1 MKAIVLNQESFK
13 LEIREVEN
21 PIISHSDVLVRLKAA
36 SINHHE
42 LWSLQEK
49 KLKSDSNIIMG
60 SDGAGII
67 MEVGSGVN
75 NLKRGDEVI
84 INPSLNWG
92 ENNKVQGEGYE
103 ILGFPTNGTF
113 AEYIAIDQQYICPK
127 PEHLSFQESAALP
140 LAALTAYRA
149 FFNRGEFEK
158 GDRVL
163 ITGIGSGVALFALKF
178 AVALEAEVYV
188 TSGNDHKILRAIELG
203 AKGGV
208 NYKESGWSIK
218 LLEMAKK
225 GFDVVID
232 SAAGKGFTELTE
244 ITNPGGRIALFG
256 RTAGNIQN
264 LSPSIIF
271 WKQISIQGTTM
282 GNKEEF
288 KKMLDLISSKKIRPV
303 IDSIYSIQEINLAF
317 DKMATG
323 EQFGKI
329 VINMDKF
336 HNDI

>member
-1 MKAIVLNQESFK
+1 MKAIVLNQESYK

-49 KLKSDSNIIMG
+49 KLRSDSNIIMG

-67 MEVGSGVN
+67 MDAGAGVN
-75 NLKRGDEVI
+75 GLKKGDEVI
-84 INPSLNWG
+84 INPSINWG
-92 ENNKVQGEGYE
+92 ANNKVQGEGYE

-113 AEYIAIDQQYICPK
+113 AEYIAINQQYICHK

-140 LAALTAYRA
+140 LAGLTAYRA
-149 FFNRGEFEK
+149 LFTRGEFENNN
-158 GDRVL
+158 RIL
-163 ITGIGSGVALFALKF
+163 ITGIGGGAALFALSF
-178 AVALEAEVYV
+178 AIALGAEVYV
-188 TSGNDHKILRAIELG
+188 TSGNDHKILKAIKLG

-208 NYKESGWSIK
+208 NYKDSDWSTK

-225 GFDVVID
+225 GFDVVVD
-232 SAAGKGFTELTE
+232 SAAGKGFAELTE
-244 ITNPGGRIALFG
+244 MTNPGGRIALFG

-271 WKQISIQGTTM
+271 WKQISIHGTTM

-288 KKMLDLISSKKIRPV
+288 KKMIDLISSKKIRPV

-329 VINMDKF
+329 VINMNKF
-336 HNDI
+336 KNDI

>member
-1 MKAIVLNQESFK
+1 MKAIVLNKKTYK
-13 LEIREVEN
+13 LEIKDVEK
-21 PIISHSDVLVRLKAA
+21 PILSYSDVLIKLKAA

-49 KLKSDSNIIMG
+49 SLRSDSNIIMG
-60 SDGAGII
+60 SDGSGII
-67 MEVGSGVN
+67 IDAGAGVN
-75 NLKRGDEVI
+75 DFKKGDEVI

-92 ENNKVQGEGYE
+92 ANNRVQREGYE

-149 FFNRGEFEK
+149 FFNRGEYEK
-158 GDRVL
+158 GNRVL
-163 ITGIGSGVALFALKF
+163 ITGIGSGVAMFALKF

-188 TSGNDHKILRAIELG
+188 TSGNDHKILRAVELG

-208 NYKESGWSIK
+208 NYKESGWSAK
-218 LLEMAKK
+218 LLQMAK
-225 GFDVVID
+225 GFDVIVD
-232 SAAGKGFTELTE
+232 SAAGKGFKELTE
-244 ITNPGGRIALFG
+244 MTNPGGRIALFG
-256 RTAGNIQN
+256 RTAGNIEN
-264 LSPSIIF
+264 LSPSTIF
-271 WKQISIQGTTM
+271 WKQISIHGTTM

-288 KKMLDLISSKKIRPV
+288 KKMIDFVSSKKIRPV

-317 DKMATG
+317 DKMAKG

-336 HNDI
+336 NNDI

>member
-21 PIISHSDVLVRLKAA
+21 PIISHSDVLVRLKAT

-49 KLKSDSNIIMG
+49 KLRSDSNIIMG

-67 MEVGSGVN
+67 MEAGTGVN
-75 NLKRGDEVI
+75 SLKKGDEVI

-92 ENNKVQGEGYE
+92 ANNKVQGEGYE
-103 ILGFPTNGTF
+103 ILGFPKNGTF
-113 AEYIAIDQQYICPK
+113 AEYIAINQQYICHK

-140 LAALTAYRA
+140 LAGLTAYRA

-158 GDRVL
+158 GNRVL

-208 NYKESGWSIK
+208 NYKDSDWSTK
-218 LLEMAKK
+218 LLEMAK
-225 GFDVVID
+225 GFDVVVD
-232 SAAGKGFTELTE
+232 SAAGKGFAELTE
-244 ITNPGGRIALFG
+244 MTNPGGRIVLFG

-271 WKQISIQGTTM
+271 WKQISIHGTTM

-288 KKMLDLISSKKIRPV
+288 KKMIDFISSKKIHPV

-317 DKMATG
+317 DKMAKG

-329 VINMDKF
+329 VIDMEKF
-336 HNDI
+336 NNDI

>member
-21 PIISHSDVLVRLKAA
+21 PTISHFDVLVRLKAT

-49 KLKSDSNIIMG
+49 KLRSDSNIIMG

-67 MEVGSGVN
+67 MEVGAGVN
-75 NLKRGDEVI
+75 SLKKGDEVI

-92 ENNKVQGEGYE
+92 ANNKVQGEGYE

-113 AEYIAIDQQYICPK
+113 AEYIAINQQYICHKPK
-127 PEHLSFQESAALP
+127 HLSFQESAALP

-158 GDRVL
+158 GNKVL

-188 TSGNDHKILRAIELG
+188 TSGNDHKILSAIELG

-208 NYKESGWSIK
+208 NYKDNNWSTK

-225 GFDVVID
+225 GFDVVVD

-244 ITNPGGRIALFG
+244 MTNPGGRIALFG

-271 WKQISIQGTTM
+271 WKQISIHGTTM
-282 GNKEEF
+282 GNNEEF
-288 KKMLDLISSKKIRPV
+288 KKMIDLISSEKIHPV
-303 IDSIYSIQEINLAF
+303 IDSIYSVQEINSAF
-317 DKMATG
+317 DKMAKG

-329 VINMDKF
+329 VINMDEF
-336 HNDI
+336 YNDI

>member
-13 LEIREVEN
+13 LEIKEVEN
-21 PIISHSDVLVRLKAA
+21 PIISHSDVLVKLKAV

-49 KLKSDSNIIMG
+49 KLRSDSNIIMG

-67 MEVGSGVN
+67 MDAGAGVN
-75 NLKRGDEVI
+75 GLKKGDEVI

-92 ENNKVQGEGYE
+92 ANNKVQGEGYE

-113 AEYIAIDQQYICPK
+113 AEYISINHQYVCHK

-140 LAALTAYRA
+140 LAGLTAYRA
-149 FFNRGEFEK
+149 LFTRGEFENSN
-158 GDRVL
+158 RILV
-163 ITGIGSGVALFALKF
+163 TGIGGGVALFALNF
-178 AVALEAEVYV
+178 AVALGAEVYV
-188 TSGNDHKILRAIELG
+188 TSGNDHKILKAIDLG

-208 NYKESGWSIK
+208 NYKDSDWSAK
-218 LLEMAKK
+218 LLKMTK
-225 GFDVVID
+225 GFDVIVD
-232 SAAGKGFTELTE
+232 SAAGKGFKELTE
-244 ITNPGGRIALFG
+244 MTNPGARIVLFG

-271 WKQISIQGTTM
+271 WKQISIHGTTM
-282 GNKEEF
+282 GNNEEF
-288 KKMLDLISSKKIRPV
+288 KKMIDLISSKKIRPV

-317 DKMATG
+317 DKMAKG

-329 VINMDKF
+329 VIDIDKF
-336 HNDI
+336 NNDI

>member
-1 MKAIVLNQESFK
+1 MNAIVLNKKTYK
-13 LEIREVEN
+13 LEIKDVEK
-21 PIISHSDVLVRLKAA
+21 PILSYSDVLIKLKAA

-49 KLKSDSNIIMG
+49 SLRSDSNIIMG

-67 MEVGSGVN
+67 IDAGAGVN
-75 NLKRGDEVI
+75 GLKKGDEVI

-92 ENNKVQGEGYE
+92 ANNKVQREGYE

-113 AEYIAIDQQYICPK
+113 AEYIAIDQQYIYPK

-149 FFNRGEFEK
+149 FFNRGEYEN
-158 GDRVL
+158 GNRVL
-163 ITGIGSGVALFALKF
+163 ITGIGSGVAMFALKF

-188 TSGNDHKILRAIELG
+188 TSGNDHKIFKAIELG

-208 NYKESGWSIK
+208 NYKDRDWSTK
-218 LLEMAKK
+218 LLEMAK
-225 GFDVVID
+225 GFDVIVD
-232 SAAGKGFTELTE
+232 SAAVKGFKELTE
-244 ITNPGGRIALFG
+244 MTNPGGRIALFG
-256 RTAGNIQN
+256 RTAGNIEN
-264 LSPSIIF
+264 LSPSTIF
-271 WKQISIQGTTM
+271 WKQISIHGTTM

-288 KKMLDLISSKKIRPV
+288 KKMIDFVSSKKIRPV

-317 DKMATG
+317 DKMAKG

-336 HNDI
+336 NNDI

>member
-1 MKAIVLNQESFK
+1 MKAIVLNQKTYK
-13 LEIREVEN
+13 LEIKDVDK
-21 PIISHSDVLVRLKAA
+21 PIISHSDILVKLKAT

-42 LWSLQEK
+42 LWTLKEK
-49 KLKSDSNIIMG
+49 KLRNDSNIIMG

-67 MEVGSGVN
+67 MDAGAGVN
-75 NLKRGDEVI
+75 GFKKGDEVI

-92 ENNKVQGEGYE
+92 ADNKVQGEGYE

-113 AEYIAIDQQYICPK
+113 AEYISINHQYVCHK

-149 FFNRGEFEK
+149 LFNRGEFEK
-158 GDRVL
+158 GNRVL

-178 AVALEAEVYV
+178 AISLKAEVYV
-188 TSGNDHKILRAIELG
+188 TSGNDHKIFKAIELG
-203 AKGGV
+203 AIGGV
-208 NYKESGWSIK
+208 NYKDSDWSTK
-218 LLEMAKK
+218 LLEMAK
-225 GFDVVID
+225 GFDVIVD
-232 SAAGKGFTELTE
+232 SAAGKGFTKLTE
-244 ITNPGGRIALFG
+244 MTNPGGRIALFG

-271 WKQISIQGTTM
+271 WKQISIHGTTM
-282 GNKEEF
+282 GNNEEF
-288 KKMLDLISSKKIRPV
+288 KKMIDLISSKKIRPV

-317 DKMATG
+317 DKMAKG

-329 VINMDKF
+329 VINMNKF
-336 HNDI
+336 KNDI

>member
-1 MKAIVLNQESFK
+1 MKAIVLNKKTYK
-13 LEIREVEN
+13 LEIKDVEK
-21 PIISHSDVLVRLKAA
+21 PILSYSDVLIKLKAA

-49 KLKSDSNIIMG
+49 SLRSDSNIIMG
-60 SDGAGII
+60 SDGSGII
-67 MEVGSGVN
+67 IDAGAGVN
-75 NLKRGDEVI
+75 GLKKGDEVI

-92 ENNKVQGEGYE
+92 ANNRVQREGYE

-149 FFNRGEFEK
+149 FFNRGEYEK
-158 GDRVL
+158 GNRVL
-163 ITGIGSGVALFALKF
+163 ITGIGSGVAMFALKF

-188 TSGNDHKILRAIELG
+188 TSGNDHKILRAVELG

-208 NYKESGWSIK
+208 NYKESGWSAK
-218 LLEMAKK
+218 LLQMAK
-225 GFDVVID
+225 GFDVIVD
-232 SAAGKGFTELTE
+232 SAAGKGFKELTE
-244 ITNPGGRIALFG
+244 MTNPGGRIALFG
-256 RTAGNIQN
+256 RTAGNIEN
-264 LSPSIIF
+264 LSPSTIF
-271 WKQISIQGTTM
+271 WKQISIHGTTM

-288 KKMLDLISSKKIRPV
+288 KKMIDFVSSKKIRPV

-317 DKMATG
+317 DKMAKG

-336 HNDI
+336 NNDI

>member
-1 MKAIVLNQESFK
+1 MKAIVLNQKTYK
-13 LEIREVEN
+13 LEIKDVDK
-21 PIISHSDVLVRLKAA
+21 PIISHSDVLVKLKAT

-42 LWSLQEK
+42 LWTLKEK
-49 KLKSDSNIIMG
+49 KLRSDSNIIMG

-67 MEVGSGVN
+67 MDAHAGVN
-75 NLKRGDEVI
+75 GFKKGDEVI

-92 ENNKVQGEGYE
+92 ANSKVQGEGYE

-113 AEYIAIDQQYICPK
+113 AEYISINHQYVCHK
-127 PEHLSFQESAALP
+127 PEHLSFQESAAIP

-149 FFNRGEFEK
+149 LFNRGEFEK
-158 GDRVL
+158 GNRVL

-178 AVALEAEVYV
+178 AISLEAEVYV
-188 TSGNDHKILRAIELG
+188 TSGNDHKIFKAIELG

-208 NYKESGWSIK
+208 NYKDRDWSTK
-218 LLEMAKK
+218 LLEMAK
-225 GFDVVID
+225 GFDVIVD
-232 SAAGKGFTELTE
+232 SAAGKGFAELTE

-271 WKQISIQGTTM
+271 WNQISIHGTTM
-282 GNKEEF
+282 GNNEEF
-288 KKMLDLISSKKIRPV
+288 KKMINLISSKKIRPV

-317 DKMATG
+317 DKMAKG

-329 VINMDKF
+329 IINMNKF
-336 HNDI
+336 KNDI

>member
-1 MKAIVLNQESFK
+1 MKAIVLNQKTYK
-13 LEIREVEN
+13 LEIKDVDK
-21 PIISHSDVLVRLKAA
+21 PIISHSDILVKLKAT

-42 LWSLQEK
+42 LWTLKEK
-49 KLKSDSNIIMG
+49 KLRNDSNIIMG

-67 MEVGSGVN
+67 MDAGAGVN
-75 NLKRGDEVI
+75 GFKKGDEVI

-92 ENNKVQGEGYE
+92 ADNKVQGEGYE

-113 AEYIAIDQQYICPK
+113 AEYISINHQYVCHK

-149 FFNRGEFEK
+149 LFNRGEFEK
-158 GDRVL
+158 GNRVL

-178 AVALEAEVYV
+178 AISLKAEVYV
-188 TSGNDHKILRAIELG
+188 TSGNDHKIFKAIELG

-208 NYKESGWSIK
+208 NYKDSDWSTK
-218 LLEMAKK
+218 LLQMAK
-225 GFDVVID
+225 GFDVIVD
-232 SAAGKGFTELTE
+232 SAAGKGFTKLTE
-244 ITNPGGRIALFG
+244 MTNPGGRIALFG

-271 WKQISIQGTTM
+271 WKQISIHGTTM
-282 GNKEEF
+282 GNNEEF
-288 KKMLDLISSKKIRPV
+288 KKMIDLISSKKIRPV

-317 DKMATG
+317 DKMAKG

-329 VINMDKF
+329 VINMNKF
-336 HNDI
+336 KNDI

>member
-13 LEIREVEN
+13 LEIKKVED

-49 KLKSDSNIIMG
+49 NLRSESNIIMG
-60 SDGAGII
+60 SDGTGII
-67 MEVGSGVN
+67 IDVGARVN
-75 NLKRGDEVI
+75 GLKKGDEVI

-92 ENNKVQGEGYE
+92 SNNRVHGEAYE
-103 ILGFPTNGTF
+103 ILGFPKNGTF

-127 PEHLSFQESAALP
+127 PKHLSFQESASLP

-158 GDRVL
+158 GNRVL
-163 ITGIGSGVALFALKF
+163 ITGIGSGVAMFALKF
-178 AVALEAEVYV
+178 AVASEAEVYV
-188 TSGNDHKILRAIELG
+188 TSGNDHKILKAIELG

-208 NYKESGWSIK
+208 NYNNSDWSTK
-218 LLEMAKK
+218 LLKMVK

-271 WKQISIQGTTM
+271 WKQISIHGTTM
-282 GNKEEF
+282 GTKEEF
-288 KKMLDLISSKKIRPV
+288 KKMIDFISSKKIHPV
-303 IDSIYSIQEINLAF
+303 IDSIYSVQEINLAF
-317 DKMATG
+317 NKMAKG

-329 VINMDKF
+329 VIDMDQF
-336 HNDI
+336 NNDI